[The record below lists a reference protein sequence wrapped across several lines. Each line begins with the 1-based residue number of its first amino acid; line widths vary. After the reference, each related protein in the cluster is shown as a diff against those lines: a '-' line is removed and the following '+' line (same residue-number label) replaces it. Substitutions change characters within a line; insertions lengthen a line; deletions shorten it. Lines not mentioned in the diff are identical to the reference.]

1 MTSQKTL
8 NLNLNLQPGESVTV
22 DAEQYYVTYQ
32 NGVDATD
39 SASGDWL
46 DDLSRKTRE
55 ISIGYNRSAISTKI
69 EYSERYL

>member
-1 MTSQKTL
+1 MATQTL
-8 NLNLNLQPGESVTV
+8 NLTLDLQPGESVII
-22 DAEQYYVTYQ
+22 DAAQYYVTYQ
-32 NGVDATD
+32 NGVDTTD

-55 ISIGYNRSAISTKI
+55 ISIGYNRSAITTKI